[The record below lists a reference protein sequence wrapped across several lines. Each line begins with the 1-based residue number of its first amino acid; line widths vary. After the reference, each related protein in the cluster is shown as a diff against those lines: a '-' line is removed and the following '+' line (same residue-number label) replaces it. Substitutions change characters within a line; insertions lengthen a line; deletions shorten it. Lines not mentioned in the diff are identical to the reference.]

1 MTAFETLENNY
12 VTLTEAELGDTEG
25 GIDSVIAAFGVIAF
39 KSFSVTGGAIILGT
53 SLYKAGQGLK

>member
-1 MTAFETLENNY
+1 MTTLEALENNY
-12 VTLTEAELGDTEG
+12 VTLTEAELMDTEG

-39 KSFSVTGGAIILGT
+39 KGFSVTGGAIILGT